1 MTTAIDL
8 RCEYL
13 AHPLGVDVPG
23 PRLSWTLW
31 SDERGQRQTAYRI
44 LVASTPE
51 LLAQHRANLWDT
63 GKVDSDRTC
72 HVAYAGKP
80 LRSLQRCYW
89 KVQVWDRYG
98 QPSDW
103 SEVTWWEMGILS
115 PDAWQAKW
123 IRAPIAEP
131 APLFRKE
138 FAVWSGLQRARA
150 LICGLGYYEL
160 YLNGKRI
167 GEQVLDPAQTDYER
181 RAFYVVHDVT
191 DALREGINCVGVMLG
206 NGWFHQAIVWGGMS
220 YGEPVLLLQLILEY
234 EDGRVET
241 VCTDESWKTT
251 PGPVL
256 KNNVYGRRGVRR
268 TARDTRLERAGA
280 GRFAVAIGTRG
291 ACSHAEPAKPADAP
305 YQAHKGVPADFSR
318 QPPAGRL
325 DL

>member
-31 SDERGQRQTAYRI
+31 SDERGQQQTAYRI

-51 LLAQHRANLWDT
+51 LLEQGRADLWDS

-115 PDAWQAKW
+115 PDGWQAKW

-167 GEQVLDPAQTDYER
+167 GEQVLDPAQTDYDR

-251 PGPVL
+251 SGPVL
-256 KNNVYGRRGVRR
+256 KNNVYAGEEYDGRREIPGWNEPGLDDSRWQSVRM
-268 TARDTRLERAGA
+268 
-280 GRFAVAIGTRG
+280 
-291 ACSHAEPAKPADAP
+291 
-305 YQAHKGVPADFSR
+305 VPAPTQSLQSQLMPPIKRTRVFPPAGSH
-318 QPPAGRL
+318 QPPAGSL